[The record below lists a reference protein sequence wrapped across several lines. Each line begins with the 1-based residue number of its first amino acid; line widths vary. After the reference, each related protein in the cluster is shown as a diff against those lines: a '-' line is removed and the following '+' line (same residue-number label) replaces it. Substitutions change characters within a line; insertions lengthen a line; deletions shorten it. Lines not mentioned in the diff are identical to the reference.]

1 MEHARCKLASLVAG
15 LDGSLMM
22 MVVYGIG
29 PRLVKL
35 ADWKGDCLVLQSS
48 SPEL

>member
-1 MEHARCKLASLVAG
+1 MEHARCKLASLVG
-15 LDGSLMM
+15 GFDKSLM